1 MIQALFKDNYLD
13 FEEFI
18 NWYPEQ
24 TEYHYELHN
33 GAIISMAK
41 PRGQHSQIAG
51 FLMTELSLEIRRL
64 RLPYLIP
71 KECLIKGDNFSGY
84 EPDVI
89 ILDKNLLKNEPNWEK
104 QSTLMSGKAVKL
116 IIEIVSTNWS
126 DDYALKLDAYETLG
140 IKEYWIIDYL
150 GLGGRKFIG
159 YPKQPTLT
167 IYTLENGEY
176 QGTKFR
182 ENQVIKSTIFPELAL
197 TTDQIFRSD
206 YS

>member
-1 MIQALFKDNYLD
+1 MVQTLLKDDCLD

-33 GAIISMAK
+33 GAIIEMPK

-51 FLMTELSLEIRRL
+51 FLMTELSIEIRRL
-64 RLPYLIP
+64 KLPYLIP

-84 EPDVI
+84 EPDGIV
-89 ILDKNLLKNEPNWEK
+89 LDKNLLKHEPNWEK
-104 QSTLMSGKAVKL
+104 QSTLMSGNAVKL

-176 QGTKFR
+176 QGIKFT
-182 ENQVIKSTIFPELAL
+182 ENQVIKSITFPELTL
-197 TTDQIFRSD
+197 TADQIFRSD
-206 YS
+206 Y

>member
-1 MIQALFKDNYLD
+1 MIQALLKNNYFD

-24 TEYHYELHN
+24 TEYQYELHN
-33 GAIISMAK
+33 GNIIEMPK

-51 FLMTELSLEIRRL
+51 FLITELSLEIRRL
-64 RLPYLIP
+64 KLPYFIP

-84 EPDVI
+84 EPDGI

-104 QSTLMSGKAVKL
+104 QSTLITGNAIKL
-116 IIEIVSTNWS
+116 IIEIVSSNWS
-126 DDYALKLDAYETLG
+126 DDYALKLDAYEILG

-176 QGTKFR
+176 QGRQFR
-182 ENQVIKSTIFPELAL
+182 ENQLIKSTLFPDFNLNTE
-197 TTDQIFRSD
+197 QIFKGD
-206 YS
+206 F

>member
-1 MIQALFKDNYLD
+1 MIQTLLRNNYID

-18 NWYPEQ
+18 NWYPER

-33 GAIISMAK
+33 GVIISMPK

-64 RLPYLIP
+64 RLPYFIP

-84 EPDVI
+84 EPDGIV
-89 ILDKNLLKNEPNWEK
+89 LDKKLIKNEPNWEK
-104 QSTLMSGKAVKL
+104 QSTLMSGNTVKL
-116 IIEIVSTNWS
+116 IIEIVSNNWS

-167 IYTLENGEY
+167 IYSLENGEY
-176 QGTKFR
+176 QGTKFTK
-182 ENQVIKSTIFPELAL
+182 NQVIKSTIFTELAL
-197 TTDQIFRSD
+197 TTDQIFRGD
-206 YS
+206 YE